1 MQRLGIARAL
11 ANQPKIL
18 FADEPT
24 GDLDETT
31 GIAVMELLKKYHE
44 ETGMTIILVTHDE
57 KVAKYATREIF
68 LMDGRVVDK
77 LEEN

>member
-24 GDLDETT
+24 GDLDEAT
-31 GIAVMELLKKYHE
+31 GMVVMELLKKYHE
-44 ETGMTIILVTHDE
+44 ETGMTIVLVTHDPN
-57 KVAKYATREIF
+57 VAKFATREIF
-68 LMDGRVVDK
+68 LMDGQIVSSLD
-77 LEEN
+77 